1 MTDVGRIDRTVPA
14 TYRYVGNHVVRS
26 GLPEQKIPTHLMKI
40 AYLTNQYPK
49 ISHTFIRR
57 EIDAVMR
64 ANSNLEVFRYSI
76 RPTPDRLL
84 DPADIAEQQITDVV
98 LNHGFISLFL
108 ATIRVLLTRPLKFL
122 GTLLLA
128 LRLGRH
134 GSQGCLWH
142 IFYLAEAA
150 WLLLQFQ
157 AKQIGHVH
165 VHFGTNPATVAL
177 LCRVLGGPTYS
188 FTVHGPEE
196 FDRPESLHL
205 RAKIEHCKFVIA
217 VSSFGR
223 SQLCRWSA
231 FRDWHKIQIVRCGL
245 PSDDLD
251 QTVTPVE
258 DNPRLVCVGRLSEQ
272 KGQFLLI
279 EAARILRDSG
289 INFELVLV
297 GDGELRSEIEQL
309 IAAAKLQNCVRLIG
323 WQTSQQVRNWLQKC
337 RAFVLPSFAEG
348 LPVSIMEAFAAGR
361 PVVSTF
367 IAGTPELVRP
377 GENGWLVPA
386 GSSEA
391 LAAALINVLQTSTAV
406 LTNMGERGKQMVQE
420 LHRADVEAAK
430 LATLLMNVGAKS

>member
-1 MTDVGRIDRTVPA
+1 
-14 TYRYVGNHVVRS
+14 
-26 GLPEQKIPTHLMKI
+26 MKI

-64 ANSNLEVFRYSI
+64 ANANLEVFRYSI

-84 DPADIAEQQITDVV
+84 DPADIAEQRITDVV
-98 LNHGFISLFL
+98 LSHGFLSLLL
-108 ATIRVLLTRPLKFL
+108 ATIRVFVTRPFRFF
-122 GTLLLA
+122 GTFLLA

-142 IFYLAEAA
+142 LFYLAEAA
-150 WLLLQFQ
+150 WLLLQFHARQ
-157 AKQIGHVH
+157 VTHVH
-165 VHFGTNPATVAL
+165 VHFGTNPATVVL

-205 RAKIEHCKFVIA
+205 KTKIQHCTFVVA
-217 VSSFGR
+217 VASFGR

-231 FRDWHKIQIVRCGL
+231 FRDWNKIHIVRCGL
-245 PSDDLD
+245 PSDELD

-258 DNPRLVCVGRLSEQ
+258 DNQRLVCVGRLSEQ
-272 KGQFLLI
+272 KGQFLLV
-279 EAARILRDSG
+279 EAARILRDAGMS
-289 INFELVLV
+289 FELFLV
-297 GDGELRSEIEQL
+297 GDGELRGEIEQL

-323 WQTSQQVRNWLQKC
+323 WQTSQEVREWLQKS

-361 PVVSTF
+361 PVVSTY

-391 LAAALINVLQTSTAV
+391 LAAALKDVLQTSTDV
-406 LTNMGERGKQMVQE
+406 LTNMGARGKQLVQE
-420 LHRADVEAAK
+420 LHRADFEATK
-430 LATLLMNVGAKS
+430 LARLFMNVGAKS

>member
-1 MTDVGRIDRTVPA
+1 MR
-14 TYRYVGNHVVRS
+14 
-26 GLPEQKIPTHLMKI
+26 I

-57 EIDAVMR
+57 EIDAVLR
-64 ANSNLEVFRYSI
+64 ADSHLEVFRYSI

-84 DPADIAEQQITDVV
+84 DPADLAEQQITDVV
-98 LNHGFISLFL
+98 LSHGFVSLLL
-108 ATIRVLLTRPLKFL
+108 ATLKVFLTRPLKFL
-122 GTLLLA
+122 KTFLLA
-128 LRLGRH
+128 IRLGKSASH
-134 GSQGCLWH
+134 GCLWH
-142 IFYLAEAA
+142 LFYLAEAA
-150 WLLLQFQ
+150 WLLLRFQ
-157 AKQIGHVH
+157 SQQITHVH

-205 RAKIEHCKFVIA
+205 RTKIEHCSFVVA

-231 FRDWHKIQIVRCGL
+231 FRNWHKIEIVRCGL
-245 PSDDLD
+245 PTEDLD
-251 QTVTPVE
+251 QIVMPIE
-258 DNPRLVCVGRLSEQ
+258 ENQRLVCVGRLSEQ
-272 KGQFLLI
+272 KGQFLLV
-279 EAARILRDSG
+279 EGAKILRDSG
-289 INFELVLV
+289 LNFELVLV
-297 GDGELRSEIEQL
+297 GDGELRSEIENL
-309 IAAAKLQNCVRLIG
+309 VASSGLQNCVRLIG
-323 WQTSQQVRNWLQKC
+323 WQTSQQVRGWLAKS

-367 IAGTPELVRP
+367 IAGIPELVRS

-391 LAAALINVLQTSTAV
+391 LAAALKDVLQSSIGE
-406 LTNMGERGKQMVQE
+406 LEEMGSRGRASVRQY
-420 LHRADVEAAK
+420 HRADNEASK
-430 LATLLMNVGAKS
+430 LAQLFANTGTQP

>member
-1 MTDVGRIDRTVPA
+1 
-14 TYRYVGNHVVRS
+14 
-26 GLPEQKIPTHLMKI
+26 MKI

-64 ANSNLEVFRYSI
+64 ADANLEVFRYSI
-76 RPTPDRLL
+76 RPTPDRLI
-84 DPADIAEQQITDVV
+84 DPADIAEQQSTDVV
-98 LNHGFISLFL
+98 LNHGFISLLL
-108 ATIRVLLTRPLKFL
+108 ATLRGLLTRPVKFF
-122 GTLLLA
+122 GTFLLA
-128 LRLGRH
+128 MRLGRN

-150 WLLLQFQ
+150 WLLRQFQ
-157 AKQIGHVH
+157 SKQITHVH

-188 FTVHGPEE
+188 FTVHGSEE
-196 FDRPESLHL
+196 FDRPEALHL
-205 RAKIEHCKFVIA
+205 KTKIEHCKFVVA

-231 FRDWHKIQIVRCGL
+231 FSDWPKIRIVRCGL

-258 DNPRLVCVGRLSEQ
+258 DNQRLVCVGRLIEQ
-272 KGQFLLI
+272 KGQFLLV
-279 EAARILRDSG
+279 EAARILRDAG
-289 INFELVLV
+289 MNFELVLV
-297 GDGELRSEIEQL
+297 GDGELRGEIEHM
-309 IAAAKLQNCVRLIG
+309 IEAAGLQNCVRLIG
-323 WQTSQQVRNWLQKC
+323 WQTSQQVRDRLQKS

-361 PVVSTF
+361 PVVSTY

-377 GENGWLVPA
+377 VENGWLVPA

-391 LAAALINVLQTSTAV
+391 LAAALKDVLQTSTDV
-406 LTNMGERGKQMVQE
+406 LTDMGARGKQLVQE
-420 LHRADVEAAK
+420 LHRADSEAAK
-430 LATLLMNVGAKS
+430 LAQLFVSVGAKP

>member
-1 MTDVGRIDRTVPA
+1 
-14 TYRYVGNHVVRS
+14 
-26 GLPEQKIPTHLMKI
+26 MKI

-57 EIDAVMR
+57 EIDAVVR
-64 ANSNLEVFRYSI
+64 ADSSLEVFRYSI

-84 DPADIAEQQITDVV
+84 DSADIAEQKITDVV
-98 LNHGFISLFL
+98 LSHGFLSLLL
-108 ATIRVLLTRPLKFL
+108 AMLKVLLTRPIKFF
-122 GTLLLA
+122 GSLLLA
-128 LRLGRH
+128 MQLGRR
-134 GSQGCLWH
+134 GRQGCLWH
-142 IFYLAEAA
+142 LFYLAEAA

-157 AKQIGHVH
+157 AKQISHVH

-196 FDRPESLHL
+196 FDGPESLHL
-205 RAKIEHCKFVIA
+205 RNKIQHCNFVVA

-231 FRDWHKIQIVRCGL
+231 FGDWNKIHVVRCGL
-245 PSDDLD
+245 PSEDLD
-251 QTVTPVE
+251 QAVSPVE
-258 DNPRLVCVGRLSEQ
+258 DNRRLVCVGRLSEQ
-272 KGQFLLI
+272 KGQFLLV
-279 EAARILRDSG
+279 EAAKLLRDSG
-289 INFELVLV
+289 MKFELALV
-297 GDGELRSEIEQL
+297 GDGELRGEIEQL
-309 IAAAKLQNCVRLIG
+309 IEAAGLKSCVRLIG
-323 WQTSQQVRNWLQKC
+323 WQTSQQVRDWLQKS

-361 PVVSTF
+361 PVISTF

-391 LAAALINVLQTSTAV
+391 LAAALKQVLQTSPEV
-406 LTNMGERGKQMVQE
+406 LSDMGARGKRLVQE
-420 LHRADVEAAK
+420 LHRADFEAVKLAK
-430 LATLLMNVGAKS
+430 LFVSEGARS

>member
-1 MTDVGRIDRTVPA
+1 MR
-14 TYRYVGNHVVRS
+14 
-26 GLPEQKIPTHLMKI
+26 I

-57 EIDAVMR
+57 EIDAVLQ
-64 ANSNLEVFRYSI
+64 SDEKLEIFRYSI

-84 DPADIAEQQITDVV
+84 DPADISEQRITDVV
-98 LNHGFISLFL
+98 LSHGFLSLLL
-108 ATIRVLLTRPLKFL
+108 AMLKAMLTRPFKFFRAL
-122 GTLLLA
+122 MLA
-128 LRLGRH
+128 MRLGRR
-134 GSQGCLWH
+134 GRQSYLWH
-142 IFYLAEAA
+142 LFYLAEAA

-157 AKQIGHVH
+157 VKLISHVH

-196 FDRPESLHL
+196 FDCPESLHL
-205 RAKIEHCKFVIA
+205 RTKIEHCRFVVA

-231 FRDWHKIQIVRCGL
+231 FGDWNKIQVVRCGL
-245 PSDDLD
+245 PSEDLD
-251 QTVTPVE
+251 QTVLPVE
-258 DNPRLVCVGRLSEQ
+258 DNPRLICVGRLSAQ
-272 KGQFLLI
+272 KGQFLLV
-279 EAARILRDSG
+279 EAARILRDAG

-297 GDGELRSEIEQL
+297 GDGELRSDIEHVIH
-309 IAAAKLQNCVRLIG
+309 IAGLQNCVRLVG
-323 WQTSQQVRNWLQKC
+323 WQTSQQVRDWLQTS

-361 PVVSTF
+361 PVVSTY

-391 LAAALINVLQTSTAV
+391 LAAALKDVLQTPTEV
-406 LTNMGERGKQMVQE
+406 LTVMGARGRQMVQE
-420 LHRADVEAAK
+420 LHRADFEATK
-430 LATLLMNVGAKS
+430 LAEHFNNAGKPS

>member
-1 MTDVGRIDRTVPA
+1 MR
-14 TYRYVGNHVVRS
+14 
-26 GLPEQKIPTHLMKI
+26 I

-57 EIDAVMR
+57 EIDAVVR
-64 ANSNLEVFRYSI
+64 ADSKLEVFRYSI

-84 DPADIAEQQITDVV
+84 DPADIAEQQITDVI
-98 LNHGFISLFL
+98 LSHGFISLLL
-108 ATIRVLLTRPLKFL
+108 ATIRVLLTRPFKFF
-122 GTLLLA
+122 GTFLLA
-128 LRLGRH
+128 MQLGRH

-157 AKQIGHVH
+157 AKQITHVH

-205 RAKIEHCKFVIA
+205 KTKIEHCQFVVA

-231 FRDWHKIQIVRCGL
+231 FRDWHKIKVVRCGL

-251 QTVTPVE
+251 QTVTHVE
-258 DNPRLVCVGRLSEQ
+258 NNQQLVCVGRLSEQ
-272 KGQFLLI
+272 KGQFLLV
-279 EAARILRDSG
+279 EAARILRDAG
-289 INFELVLV
+289 MNFELVLV

-309 IAAAKLQNCVRLIG
+309 IAAAKLQNCVRIVG
-323 WQTSQQVRNWLQKC
+323 WQTSQQVRDWLQKS

-361 PVVSTF
+361 PVVSTY

-391 LAAALINVLQTSTAV
+391 LAAALKDVLATSTDV
-406 LTNMGERGKQMVQE
+406 LTDMGACGKQMVQE
-420 LHRADVEAAK
+420 RHRADFEAAK
-430 LATLLMNVGAKS
+430 LAQLFNNIGTPA

>member
-1 MTDVGRIDRTVPA
+1 
-14 TYRYVGNHVVRS
+14 
-26 GLPEQKIPTHLMKI
+26 MKI

-64 ANSNLEVFRYSI
+64 ADANLEVFRYSI
-76 RPTPDRLL
+76 RPTPDRLI
-84 DPADIAEQQITDVV
+84 DPADIAEQQSTDVV
-98 LNHGFISLFL
+98 LNHGFISLLL
-108 ATIRVLLTRPLKFL
+108 ATLRGLLTRPVKFF
-122 GTLLLA
+122 GTFLLA
-128 LRLGRH
+128 MRLGRN

-150 WLLLQFQ
+150 WLLRQFQ
-157 AKQIGHVH
+157 SKQITHVH

-188 FTVHGPEE
+188 FTVHGSEE
-196 FDRPESLHL
+196 FDRPEALHL
-205 RAKIEHCKFVIA
+205 KTKIEHCKFVVA

-231 FRDWHKIQIVRCGL
+231 FSDWPKIRIVRCGL

-258 DNPRLVCVGRLSEQ
+258 DNQRLVCVGRLSEQ
-272 KGQFLLI
+272 KGQFLLV
-279 EAARILRDSG
+279 EAARILRDAG
-289 INFELVLV
+289 MNFELVLV
-297 GDGELRSEIEQL
+297 GDGELRGEIEHM
-309 IAAAKLQNCVRLIG
+309 IEAAGLQNCVRLIG
-323 WQTSQQVRNWLQKC
+323 WQTSQQVRDRLQKS

-361 PVVSTF
+361 PVVSTY

-377 GENGWLVPA
+377 VENGWLVPA

-391 LAAALINVLQTSTAV
+391 LAAALKDVLQTSTDV
-406 LTNMGERGKQMVQE
+406 LTDMGARGKQLVQE
-420 LHRADVEAAK
+420 LHRADSEAAK
-430 LATLLMNVGAKS
+430 LAQLFVSVGAKP

>member
-1 MTDVGRIDRTVPA
+1 
-14 TYRYVGNHVVRS
+14 
-26 GLPEQKIPTHLMKI
+26 MKI

-64 ANSNLEVFRYSI
+64 ADANLEVFRYSI
-76 RPTPDRLL
+76 RPTPDRLI
-84 DPADIAEQQITDVV
+84 DPADIAEQQSTDVV
-98 LNHGFISLFL
+98 LNHGFISLLL
-108 ATIRVLLTRPLKFL
+108 ATLRGLLTRPVKFF
-122 GTLLLA
+122 GAFLLA
-128 LRLGRH
+128 MRLGRN

-150 WLLLQFQ
+150 WLLRQFQ
-157 AKQIGHVH
+157 SKQITHVH

-196 FDRPESLHL
+196 FDRPEALYL
-205 RAKIEHCKFVIA
+205 KTKIEHCKFVVA

-231 FRDWHKIQIVRCGL
+231 FSDWPKIRIVRCGL

-258 DNPRLVCVGRLSEQ
+258 DNQRLVCVGRLIEQ
-272 KGQFLLI
+272 KGQFLLV
-279 EAARILRDSG
+279 EAARILRDAG
-289 INFELVLV
+289 MNFELVLV
-297 GDGELRSEIEQL
+297 GDGELRGEIEHM
-309 IAAAKLQNCVRLIG
+309 IEAAGLQNCVRLIG
-323 WQTSQQVRNWLQKC
+323 WQTSQQVRDRLQKS

-361 PVVSTF
+361 PVVSTY

-377 GENGWLVPA
+377 VENGWLVPA

-391 LAAALINVLQTSTAV
+391 LAAALKDVLQTSTDV
-406 LTNMGERGKQMVQE
+406 LTDMGARGKQLVQE
-420 LHRADVEAAK
+420 LHRADSEAAK
-430 LATLLMNVGAKS
+430 LAQLFVSVGAKP

>member
-1 MTDVGRIDRTVPA
+1 MR
-14 TYRYVGNHVVRS
+14 
-26 GLPEQKIPTHLMKI
+26 I

-57 EIDAVMR
+57 EIDAVLR
-64 ANSNLEVFRYSI
+64 ADSNLEVFRYSI

-98 LNHGFISLFL
+98 LSHGFIRLLL

-122 GTLLLA
+122 GTLFLA
-128 LRLGRH
+128 IRLGRH

-157 AKQIGHVH
+157 SKQITHVH

-196 FDRPESLHL
+196 FDRPGSLHL
-205 RAKIEHCKFVIA
+205 KTKIEHCKFVVA

-231 FRDWHKIQIVRCGL
+231 FRDWHKIKVVRCGL

-251 QTVTPVE
+251 HAISPVE
-258 DNPRLVCVGRLSEQ
+258 DNQRLVCVGRLSEQ
-272 KGQFLLI
+272 KGQFLLV
-279 EAARILRDSG
+279 EAARILRDAG
-289 INFELVLV
+289 MNFELVLV

-309 IAAAKLQNCVRLIG
+309 IAAAKLQNSVHLIG
-323 WQTSQQVRNWLQKC
+323 WQTSQQVRDWLQKS

-361 PVVSTF
+361 PVVSTY
-367 IAGTPELVRP
+367 IAGTPELVCP

-391 LAAALINVLQTSTAV
+391 LAAALKDVLQTSADV
-406 LTNMGERGKQMVQE
+406 LTNMGARGKQMVQE
-420 LHRADVEAAK
+420 LHRADFEAAK
-430 LATLLMNVGAKS
+430 LAQLFNNIGTPS

>member
-1 MTDVGRIDRTVPA
+1 MKTP
-14 TYRYVGNHVVRS
+14 NHC
-26 GLPEQKIPTHLMKI
+26 MKI

-57 EIDAVMR
+57 EIDAVVR
-64 ANSNLEVFRYSI
+64 ADSNLEVFRYSI

-98 LNHGFISLFL
+98 LSHGFISLLL
-108 ATIRVLLTRPLKFL
+108 ASIRVFLTRPLKFL

-128 LRLGRH
+128 IRLGRH

-157 AKQIGHVH
+157 SKQITHVH

-196 FDRPESLHL
+196 FDRPESLQL
-205 RAKIEHCKFVIA
+205 KTKIAYCQFVVA

-231 FRDWHKIQIVRCGL
+231 FRDWPKIKVVRCGL
-245 PSDDLD
+245 PADDLD
-251 QTVTPVE
+251 QTVTQVK
-258 DNPRLVCVGRLSEQ
+258 DNQRLVCVGRLSEQ
-272 KGQFLLI
+272 KGQFLLV
-279 EAARILRDSG
+279 EAARILRDAG
-289 INFELVLV
+289 TNFELVLV
-297 GDGELRSEIEQL
+297 GDGELRSEIERL
-309 IAAAKLQNCVRLIG
+309 IAAAKLQNCVRIIG
-323 WQTSQQVRNWLQKC
+323 WQTSQQVRDWLQKS

-361 PVVSTF
+361 PVVSTY

-391 LAAALINVLQTSTAV
+391 LAAALKDVLATSTDV
-406 LTNMGERGKQMVQE
+406 LTDMGACGKQMVQE
-420 LHRADVEAAK
+420 RHRADFEAAK
-430 LATLLMNVGAKS
+430 LAKLFNNIGTPA